1 MDRAADADPPVRG
14 AQRGGAPLPLRLRT
28 GDTPRVRAVAGCRPD
43 PRAADARV
51 PRRFNRGSGH
61 RSDASLADRE
71 RPYAARDER
80 IRPAAPTLRL
90 LRRRFPSA
98 RRPDPAAD
106 RRPRRPNAAVPA
118 PPGLRSPEPRR
129 AHAPARDRRDRE
141 RHLGVATDRACA
153 HVPGPGV
160 RAIEYAAAR
169 DRRQRSG
176 AGRRDRGGANAPIFW
191 PRDYPAAPVKADPQ
205 RHPALASQLVFVPT
219 IGFRPLGTRTLRE
232 PAQTAEDDVR
242 LSVLVVAAAPDRT
255 DILVE
260 WEWTPRAATCPAIVA
275 SLMSREPLE
284 RTLTAAVVIG
294 TDTIEPTRWGPRS
307 LTSQGFA
314 RSTLTFPPLPGET
327 PDAMLRVADGAREWR
342 VPFVLVPGQAA
353 ATALAVH
360 AERDGV
366 VVRAT
371 ALAHHA
377 DELTVGLEAEAAW
390 QIRQVGAPIPTG
402 PSFSRDSAESLRNN
416 RQ

>member
-1 MDRAADADPPVRG
+1 MDRAAEADRSVRG

-51 PRRFNRGSGH
+51 PRRLDRRSGH
-61 RSDASLADRE
+61 RRDAGLADRE
-71 RPYAARDER
+71 GPYAARDER

-90 LRRRFPSA
+90 LRRRFSSE

-106 RRPRRPNAAVPA
+106 RRPCRPDAAVPA
-118 PPGLRSPEPRR
+118 PPGLRSPESRR

-141 RHLGVATDRACA
+141 RYLGVATDRAGA
-153 HVPGPGV
+153 HVPGPGI
-160 RAIEYAAAR
+160 RAIELSAAR
-169 DRRQRSG
+169 GRGQRSR
-176 AGRRDRGGANAPIFW
+176 ADRRDRGGANAPIFW
-191 PRDYPAAPVKADPQ
+191 PRDYPAAPVRPDPQ

-219 IGFRPLGTRTLRE
+219 IGFRPLGTRMLRE
-232 PAQTAEDDVR
+232 PAQTVEDDVY

-260 WEWTPRAATCPAIVA
+260 WEWTPRAPTCPPIVA

-314 RSTLTFPPLPGET
+314 SSTLTFPPLPGEA
-327 PDAMLRVADGAREWR
+327 PDALLRVADSARECG
-342 VPFVLVPGQAA
+342 VTFVPGPAQAA
-353 ATALAVH
+353 STALAVH
-360 AERDGV
+360 
-366 VVRAT
+366 
-371 ALAHHA
+371 
-377 DELTVGLEAEAAW
+377 
-390 QIRQVGAPIPTG
+390 
-402 PSFSRDSAESLRNN
+402 
-416 RQ
+416 